1 MTTRLTLLCLIA
13 LAGCADERVR
23 ETPTPTQGLEAAAV
37 SAPEQAARNTAA
49 LGIDAQPRDVQ
60 KRYYQ
65 ALLMTKQ
72 QSASTMQQLVVE
84 LGTQE
89 KTAASARSADSANLT
104 KQRSDAQTQLD
115 KSQQSVKALQAK
127 LTKL

>member
-1 MTTRLTLLCLIA
+1 MLA
-13 LAGCADERVR
+13 LVGCADDRAS
-23 ETPTPTQGLEAAAV
+23 ETPSQTLGLEGPAASV
-37 SAPEQAARNTAA
+37 SEQAARNTAA

-72 QSASTMQQLVVE
+72 QSVSTMRQVVTD

-89 KTAASARSADSANLT
+89 KTASSARSADSANLT

-115 KSQQSVKALQAK
+115 KHQQSVKDLQAK
-127 LTKL
+127 LAKF

>member
-1 MTTRLTLLCLIA
+1 MTTRFTLLCVLA
-13 LAGCADERVR
+13 LAGCADDRASEAPL
-23 ETPTPTQGLEAAAV
+23 TSQLEAPIA
-37 SAPEQAARNTAA
+37 SASEQATRSTAA

-72 QSASTMQQLVVE
+72 QSVSTMQQVVSD

-89 KTAASARSADSANLT
+89 KKATSARSADSASLT

-115 KSQQSVKALQAK
+115 KTQQSVKALQAK
-127 LTKL
+127 LATF